1 MATLCEKTIDRCIK
15 ADCENPLF
23 SGVNA
28 EALIFNKKH
37 IDTVTWNGTNG
48 NIATGITMKVKTA
61 GDNPVLYCAYP
72 VEQLGK
78 RPYEGSQTEMVEG
91 TYGNKFTHTIVLA
104 IPDNGPDIAHDIVD
118 GLANGTFCLI
128 LQNDYVHETSATAG
142 TTAGDNK
149 YQMYG
154 FKKGLKAT
162 AITREV
168 WGDNDSAWIVT
179 LTEENAPQSA
189 NFFFATDES
198 TTDAA
203 IEALKCTC

>member
-1 MATLCEKTIDRCIK
+1 MANLCEKTIDKCIM

-23 SGVNA
+23 SGVNP

-37 IDTVTWNGTNG
+37 IASVTWDLTNG
-48 NIATGITMKVKTA
+48 NIATGITM
-61 GDNPVLYCAYP
+61 GSDEDQHSYCAYQ
-72 VEQLGK
+72 VKQLGK

-118 GLANGTFCLI
+118 GLANGTFCVI
-128 LQNDYVHETSATAG
+128 LQNDYVHETNATTG

-189 NFFFATDES
+189 NFFFVTDET

-203 IEALKCTC
+203 IAALKCTC